1 MKKIDYSKAFDHY
14 RIADAKHRILG
25 GDKVMYLMFYGYS
38 EAVSKTIIEK
48 YNECYGGTKWRSETS
63 T

>member
-14 RIADAKHRILG
+14 RMAMAKHKIHG
-25 GDKVMYLMFYGYS
+25 GDKVMYLMFSGYS

-48 YNECYGGTKWRSETS
+48 YNECYGGIM
-63 T
+63 

>member
-14 RIADAKHRILG
+14 RIAEAKQKIHG
-25 GDKVMYLMFYGYS
+25 GDKIMFLMFYGYS
-38 EAVSKTIIEK
+38 EAVAKTIIEK
-48 YNECYGGTKWRSETS
+48 YNECYGGMIWRLETS

>member
-25 GDKVMYLMFYGYS
+25 GDKVMYLMFSGYS

-48 YNECYGGTKWRSETS
+48 YNECYGGIM
-63 T
+63 